1 MGSSIVRSVQLLIM
15 KEVVYVRCGE
25 GSTWEISV
33 LFPHL
38 FFCEP
43 KTAPKIKSSEKP

>member
-15 KEVVYVRCGE
+15 QEVVYVGDGE
-25 GSTWEISV
+25 GITQEISV

-43 KTAPKIKSSEKP
+43 KTTPKIRSSEKP